1 MRVQRPRV
9 SLPARRPSGGGAS
22 WKRWSG
28 LVLAA
33 IAALGC
39 TSNNPRSSPAP
50 ARPRSGFGQSLS
62 LAMSFGSAPAAGD
75 TSVTAHFAL
84 TNNGSAV
91 FEGCFGPSWG
101 VAVIVGGH
109 DAGYLASVD
118 HPNCVEKLTLL
129 PGQKIVWNKAVPLS
143 KLRGGTA
150 KVTGWV
156 KIIDPAACNPRS
168 GCHEVSVATPLM
180 TLTIGE
186 R

>member
-1 MRVQRPRV
+1 
-9 SLPARRPSGGGAS
+9 
-22 WKRWSG
+22 
-28 LVLAA
+28 
-33 IAALGC
+33 
-39 TSNNPRSSPAP
+39 
-50 ARPRSGFGQSLS
+50 
-62 LAMSFGSAPAAGD
+62 
-75 TSVTAHFAL
+75 
-84 TNNGSAV
+84 
-91 FEGCFGPSWG
+91 
-101 VAVIVGGH
+101 VIVGGH
-109 DAGYLASVD
+109 DAGYLVSVD
-118 HPNCVEKLTLL
+118 HPDCVEKLTLL